1 VWEQAAA
8 DRSHPG
14 REDSVSQPVLQD
26 QFEPAPAD
34 SVVAVRAR
42 SWWELLWVRFK
53 RDKAAVTGAILI
65 AVLVVLALAAP
76 LFNVL
81 LGHGPNDLF
90 GSTMLTDL
98 GLPKGP
104 NGEFWFGSDQVGR
117 DVFLRVLYG
126 ARTSLLVAFI
136 ATGFAVITGVIL
148 GITAG
153 YLGSVAD
160 TAITRLVDI
169 VLAMPI
175 LLFAIG
181 IATVCGITAEGC
193 LGGLLQPGLSL
204 VIGVIAL
211 FTWPNIAR
219 IVRGQVLSLRERE
232 FIEAA
237 RSLGASTRRIMFK
250 ELLPNLAAPII
261 VYSTLMIPANIL
273 FEAYLSY
280 LGVGVPQTTPSWG
293 RMLSDATEGQLFTY
307 AWWMMVFPGAFLL
320 LTTLSFNLVGDG
332 LRDAL
337 SPERE

>member
-1 VWEQAAA
+1 
-8 DRSHPG
+8 
-14 REDSVSQPVLQD
+14 VS
-26 QFEPAPAD
+26 
-34 SVVAVRAR
+34 
-42 SWWELLWVRFK
+42 
-53 RDKAAVTGAILI
+53 
-65 AVLVVLALAAP
+65 
-76 LFNVL
+76 
-81 LGHGPNDLF
+81 
-90 GSTMLTDL
+90 
-98 GLPKGP
+98 
-104 NGEFWFGSDQVGR
+104 
-117 DVFLRVLYG
+117 
-126 ARTSLLVAFI
+126 
-136 ATGFAVITGVIL
+136 
-148 GITAG
+148 
-153 YLGSVAD
+153 D

-293 RMLSDATEGQLFTY
+293 RMLSDATEGQLPGCVPT
-307 AWWMMVFPGAFLL
+307 AHDPLLQPRGRRAARRAESGARMSESARLRRKEVLRKPLCMV
-320 LTTLSFNLVGDG
+320 
-332 LRDAL
+332 
-337 SPERE
+337 